1 MCTVT
6 YVPLKDGA
14 CLTSN
19 RDEKV
24 AREKAI
30 PPTEYF
36 INNKKVIFPKD
47 PKAGGT
53 WFAYDEKNIIIL
65 LNGAEEKHITK
76 NKYQK
81 SRGLIVIDLITS
93 ETILDVWKTINLDG
107 IEPFTIVYFNGEEL
121 YQLQW
126 NELEKSTI
134 SLNPKKN
141 YIWSSSTLYEK
152 ETRDERELWFHEY
165 ILKNQENIS
174 PESLLNFH
182 QFTESDNKEF
192 GLQINRNNSLKTIS
206 ITQCVLVQNKILSK
220 YIDLM

>member
-1 MCTVT
+1 ME
-6 YVPLKDGA
+6 LK
-14 CLTSN
+14 
-19 RDEKV
+19 R
-24 AREKAI
+24 
-30 PPTEYF
+30 
-36 INNKKVIFPKD
+36 
-47 PKAGGT
+47 
-53 WFAYDEKNIIIL
+53 
-65 LNGAEEKHITK
+65 KHITK
-76 NKYQK
+76 NQYRK

-121 YQLQW
+121 YQLEW

-141 YIWSSSTLYEK
+141 HIWSSSTLYEK
-152 ETRDERELWFHEY
+152 ETRDKREIWFHEY
-165 ILKNQENIS
+165 ILKNQENIN

-192 GLQINRNNSLKTIS
+192 GLQINRNNTLKTIS
-206 ITQCVLVQNKILSK
+206 ITQCVLVQNKISSK